1 MPTLIQNWW
10 LLFLIFCLNFNG
22 ITQVSPSFKKLL
34 DSHCYGFPTIST
46 LDAVNEL
53 NTSVF
58 IDAREFKEFKISHIP
73 NAIFLGFN
81 KPIWKNL
88 NNISK
93 DKKIIVY
100 CSIGVRSKK
109 IAKKIKQKGY
119 KETYNLYGGIFQW
132 SNESHP
138 LVKLNN
144 KKTKNIHGY
153 SKEWGKW
160 IKNGKIFY

>member
-1 MPTLIQNWW
+1 MPTLIKKGS
-10 LLFLIFCLNFNG
+10 LLFLILCLNFNG
-22 ITQVSPSFKKLL
+22 SSQVSPSFKKLL
-34 DSHCYGFPTIST
+34 DSHCDGFPTIST
-46 LDAVNEL
+46 LNAAKEL

-58 IDAREFKEFKISHIP
+58 IDAREFNEFKISHIP

-88 NNISK
+88 NEISK

-100 CSIGVRSKK
+100 CSIGARSKN

-119 KETYNLYGGIFQW
+119 KKTYNLYGGIFQW
-132 SNESHP
+132 SNEKHP
-138 LVKLNN
+138 LVNLNN
-144 KKTKNIHGY
+144 EKTKNIHGY
-153 SKEWGKW
+153 SKEWSKW